1 MVFLIHFSIV
11 SSLNFASL
19 LLTAECNL
27 TNFSAGFQV
36 TLTFRQYTVPP
47 ALPYSH
53 ISTFKMSRVKSTDD
67 RPIYISGKIFSSK
80 THDITGCI
88 KGFSSQSGIS
98 SVEKQENQHSLLA
111 RSNLELR
118 HTFVFLL
125 DSKLHKEKRFTK
137 KCNYE
142 P

>member
-27 TNFSAGFQV
+27 T
-36 TLTFRQYTVPP
+36 
-47 ALPYSH
+47 
-53 ISTFKMSRVKSTDD
+53 
-67 RPIYISGKIFSSK
+67 IYISGKIFSSK
-80 THDITGCI
+80 TQDITGYI

-98 SVEKQENQHSLLA
+98 SVEKQQNQHSLLA
-111 RSNLELR
+111 MSNLEFR
-118 HTFVFLL
+118 HTLVFLL
-125 DSKLHKEKRFTK
+125 DSKLHKEKRFTN